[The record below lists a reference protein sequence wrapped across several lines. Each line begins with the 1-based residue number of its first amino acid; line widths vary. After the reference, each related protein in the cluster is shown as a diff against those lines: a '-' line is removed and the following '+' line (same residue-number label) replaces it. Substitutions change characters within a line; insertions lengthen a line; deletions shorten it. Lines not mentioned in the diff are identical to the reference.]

1 MPTRPIAAALLPI
14 TQVHPNPE
22 QPRKSFDLAEM
33 EELKASIK
41 ERGLINPISVKLLE
55 TPSPGE
61 GEGEGPHYLIMAGE
75 RRYRACCDLGWKEI
89 DARVWPATITPEEME
104 LLSLVENI
112 QRTDLT
118 AIERAKAYK
127 SLTQPPYNLN
137 QEELGRKVGKTQE
150 TISKYLSIAELPD
163 EIMHR
168 CIKLGLRH
176 LMQICRLKTPEE
188 QIELAKKANEEGW
201 TVGKLKGEVN
211 TKLRPPAP
219 QGKGAGGEAPSEAPP
234 DPAAEVWVKAKQDPD
249 FIAESEWEAKFG
261 PRDVGSGNIAY
272 GWFFWIWPMQHSLAR
287 LAIALR
293 KRAGKPERQGP
304 PNWHALAW
312 GRS

>member
-1 MPTRPIAAALLPI
+1 MAQASNWPTFSCAPKMKRPDRPRRRKPGVGERPLLKV
-14 TQVHPNPE
+14 TLDEN
-22 QPRKSFDLAEM
+22 
-33 EELKASIK
+33 K
-41 ERGLINPISVKLLE
+41 ERQPAGPLDDGLIDYLTLAKLRPE
-55 TPSPGE
+55 VQE
-61 GEGEGPHYLIMAGE
+61 NVRYL
-75 RRYRACCDLGWKEI
+75 
-89 DARVWPATITPEEME
+89 T
-104 LLSLVENI
+104 
-112 QRTDLT
+112 
-118 AIERAKAYK
+118 
-127 SLTQPPYNLN
+127 
-137 QEELGRKVGKTQE
+137 
-150 TISKYLSIAELPD
+150 
-163 EIMHR
+163 
-168 CIKLGLRH
+168 LGLDH
-176 LMQICRLKTPEE
+176 LVQICRLKTPEE